1 MTLDVPQIGRPIPM
15 MIRAVAT
22 KAGLLSYPT
31 DRHWVDWHSLS
42 YPRTV
47 EAGLYVTAQ
56 DGTLEGLAA

>member
-1 MTLDVPQIGRPIPM
+1 M